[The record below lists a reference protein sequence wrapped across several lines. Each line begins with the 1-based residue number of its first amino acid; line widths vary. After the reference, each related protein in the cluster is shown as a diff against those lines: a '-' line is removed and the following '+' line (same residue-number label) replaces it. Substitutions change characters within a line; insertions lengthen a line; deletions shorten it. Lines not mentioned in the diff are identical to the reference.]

1 MKKKAGT
8 DDRQMTPDGFK
19 AWRKALDLKQKEAAD
34 LLGLKKRMIQY
45 YEKGDRDGKDV
56 EIPRT
61 VRLACYAISQG
72 VVEFDGKAATMS
84 EAKPAEVAA
93 EIAAASEPAPEAEA
107 AKPATEEKAG
117 DKAKAAKNGK
127 DAKNGKPGKNGKAA
141 KPEAPAAEAGDKA
154 PAEAKPEKP
163 AKAKGGKGK
172 AA

>member
-34 LLGLKKRMIQY
+34 LLGLKKLMIQY

-93 EIAAASEPAPEAEA
+93 EIAAASEPAPAPEAEA
-107 AKPATEEKAG
+107 AKPATDDKAE
-117 DKAKAAKNGK
+117 DKAKAGKTGK
-127 DAKNGKPGKNGKAA
+127 DAKNGKPGKNGKPA
-141 KPEAPAAEAGDKA
+141 KPEAPAAEGAAAA
-154 PAEAKPEKP
+154 PAKPEKP